1 MMTKK
6 DNEKL
11 IKMRINYLQMMVMNV
26 NPILKMSKKARLKQG
41 VQV

>member
-26 NPILKMSKKARLKQG
+26 NQILKMSKKARLKQG